1 MEKRRLHKIIGPI
14 VVSALFLLILGSNL
28 LAQDVKPPIRE
39 ALNIGDTAHAIELIN
54 KDIQL
59 DPAYNINYLTLGKVY
74 FQRGQYSRA
83 KDQFLLALDK
93 KKKDYESTYYLGIT
107 YLRLDDPKS
116 AEKLF
121 GEARQKTK
129 GVEKARFED
138 GYGQVMLAMD
148 SIQAAQR
155 SLIEA
160 TRLDST
166 KSEYFVHLGN
176 SYFKMKVAALAVSN
190 YEKALKTDTG
200 STEVY
205 YNWAEAC
212 LEMKDYNCALE
223 KLRVVLQKDSTHA
236 EAWSRAGGIYF
247 KAAMSATTRDDRNNR
262 FKETLGSYK
271 KYLEL
276 SNATPDSSNVRAFFE
291 TAMAYSNL
299 GGFDDA
305 VIYFEKVLAIPY
317 TPRDIYFNY
326 GKALWGARNYDKASE
341 ALQKHLEWI
350 KTQPDYKPSP
360 GAGPADV
367 YLFLGDSYFYRKPS
381 DYANAV
387 ESYRQAF
394 VLDSTNKRILQNIAL
409 CYHQL
414 KSYAQALEFYD
425 RRIGQGID
433 SANANIYK
441 NAGYCALNLGG
452 QKVTEDEEESS
463 APAVTTDTTAATSN
477 IDYYKKA
484 ADYLDKYLSYNPKDA
499 KVLQLLGN
507 TYLFQL
513 KDCAN
518 GIKAYERTL
527 AVDPTDCVA
536 KKSLGYAFFGDT
548 GCGKNYTKALEYL
561 TQAND
566 CLAKAN
572 GPCSD
577 KDLILWIAQCY
588 HLRAAQKSG
597 DKAAASADF
606 KQAFEWYGRVLKC
619 DPGNKTAKEGQDNTR
634 YEFSK

>member
-1 MEKRRLHKIIGPI
+1 MEKRRLHKITGPI

-59 DPAYNINYLTLGKVY
+59 DPAYNINYLTLGMIY
-74 FQRGQYSRA
+74 YQRDQFSRA

-93 KKKDYESTYYLGIT
+93 KKKDYESTYYLGMT
-107 YLRLDDPKS
+107 YLHLDDPKS

-121 GEARQKTK
+121 NEARQKTK
-129 GVEKARFED
+129 GADKARFED

-166 KSEYFVHLGN
+166 KSEYYVHLGN

-236 EAWSRAGGIYF
+236 DAWSRAGGIYF
-247 KAAMSATTRDDRNNR
+247 KAAMSATTKDDRNNR

-276 SNATPDSSNVRAFFE
+276 SKANPDSSNVRAFFE
-291 TAMAYSNL
+291 TAMAYLNL
-299 GGFDDA
+299 GGFEDA
-305 VIYFEKVLAIPY
+305 VTYFEKVLSIPY

-326 GKALWGARNYDKASE
+326 GKALWGVHNYDKAAE
-341 ALQKHLEWI
+341 MLQKHLDWV
-350 KTQPDYKPSP
+350 KAQGPDFKSS
-360 GAGPADV
+360 ASEFEV
-367 YLFLGDSYFYRKPS
+367 RQFLGDSYFYRKPP
-381 DYANAV
+381 DYSGAV
-387 ESYRQAF
+387 EAYRQAF

-425 RRIGQGID
+425 RRIAQGID

-452 QKVTEDEEESS
+452 QKVSEDEESS
-463 APAVTTDTTAATSN
+463 TPAVTADTTAATSN

-484 ADYLDKYLSYNPKDA
+484 ADYLEKYLGFNPKDA
-499 KVLQLLGN
+499 KVWQLLGN

-513 KDCAN
+513 HDCTN
-518 GIKAYERTL
+518 GVRCYEKCL
-527 AVDPTDCVA
+527 ALDPTDCVA
-536 KKSLGYAFFGDT
+536 KKSLGYAYFGDT